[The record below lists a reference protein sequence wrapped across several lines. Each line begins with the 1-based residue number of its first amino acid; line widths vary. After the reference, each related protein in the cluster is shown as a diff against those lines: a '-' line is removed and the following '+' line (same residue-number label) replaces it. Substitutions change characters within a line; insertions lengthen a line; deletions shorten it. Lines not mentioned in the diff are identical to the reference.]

1 MLFPN
6 LAGSHTVRVAPIAKA
21 LQRDHDVELI
31 GVLARDAEIYPPLA
45 NAFVYHAVRWDAARG
60 FGRALRE
67 VERAI
72 TGDLVYAF
80 QPKLFSFGAALLH
93 KLRTGRPVMLD
104 ITDWEVWKI
113 YREGAGIRH
122 GLAIAR
128 RLASRGWLSPDSS
141 TYRYVLDK
149 LIARADALTVVA
161 TFLQRRYGGVLLRHG
176 PDTAVF
182 DPARH
187 DGPALR
193 QRWGLPAEP
202 RLILFAGPP
211 RPWKGLDQILAALD
225 QIPAR
230 DVRVLMAG
238 KRAGAVPDRV
248 IHVGLQPHAVMPELL
263 AMADLVVLPQRPH
276 PMAVAQVPNKGL
288 EAMAM
293 AKPIVA
299 SRVGDLP
306 DVLEGCGVVVEP
318 ESTAELAA
326 AIERLLAEPEAA
338 RAMGR
343 RAREKCVREFSHDA
357 IARVLAGVLRRFSPD
372 ALTPPGAADTRR

>member
-149 LIARADALTVVA
+149 LIPRADALTVVA

-248 IHVGLQPHAVMPELL
+248 IHVGLQPHVVMPELL
-263 AMADLVVLPQRPH
+263 
-276 PMAVAQVPNKGL
+276 
-288 EAMAM
+288 AM

-357 IARVLAGVLRRFSPD
+357 IARVLAGVLRRFSPG